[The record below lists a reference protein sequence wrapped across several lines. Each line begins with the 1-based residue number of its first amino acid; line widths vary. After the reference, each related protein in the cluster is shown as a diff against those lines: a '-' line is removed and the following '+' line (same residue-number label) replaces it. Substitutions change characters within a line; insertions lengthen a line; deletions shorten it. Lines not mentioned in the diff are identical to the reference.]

1 MGNLRQLVQGNAF
14 TVIFIDISF
23 CSGTFLALGGRR
35 GETQRN
41 RRHTHDLDKQHL
53 GQVLADHLAAVLPR
67 VDFPQQQLH
76 QTQQL
81 LPLGAAFQHRVAVVL
96 LVKQNFNALDAQHNI
111 FQRVCLVAGLP
122 DLSLEDGKLNYTVAN
137 FKSEIYSELSEKDRK
152 LIDLFYLKFDNA
164 NLLKLLKDKEATTD
178 FEGNYSQNELLAL
191 ISSVREGDAP
201 DKRYPSY
208 LYEFI
213 TAYLA
218 LSAEELY
225 RAEDMLSACYYA
237 YAMNCGN
244 QFVSSWFEFNLNINN
259 ILAALAA
266 RKYKMD
272 VSQVVVGKTD
282 VSEMIRTSNARD
294 FGLSEMLEYFEQVL
308 RISEIEELVERE
320 KKIDLLKWN
329 WMEDAVFFNY
339 FTVERIFV
347 FLLKLEMIG
356 RWISMDKEK
365 GSELFRQIIDKLK
378 DEIQIPAEFR

>member
-1 MGNLRQLVQGNAF
+1 MTNYY
-14 TVIFIDISF
+14 
-23 CSGTFLALGGRR
+23 
-35 GETQRN
+35 
-41 RRHTHDLDKQHL
+41 
-53 GQVLADHLAAVLPR
+53 
-67 VDFPQQQLH
+67 
-76 QTQQL
+76 
-81 LPLGAAFQHRVAVVL
+81 
-96 LVKQNFNALDAQHNI
+96 
-111 FQRVCLVAGLP
+111 CLVAGLP

-208 LYEFI
+208 LYEFLDLFVI
-213 TAYLA
+213 LRVRAFLA
-218 LSAEELY
+218 EPLVLHLLELY